1 MDCNHLDK
9 GKQMDPTPVKR
20 VKTKET
26 ETEFHDPLRY
36 QMAKT
41 YAANKPRHFHQ
52 FTGTIVRIKDD
63 CHCPPF
69 DK

>member
-1 MDCNHLDK
+1 MPADE
-9 GKQMDPTPVKR
+9 PIPVKK

-26 ETEFHDPLRY
+26 ETEFHDPLLY

-41 YAANKPRHFHQ
+41 YVANKPTNFHQ
-52 FTGTIVRIKDD
+52 FTGSVVRMKDND
-63 CHCPPF
+63 CNCPPY